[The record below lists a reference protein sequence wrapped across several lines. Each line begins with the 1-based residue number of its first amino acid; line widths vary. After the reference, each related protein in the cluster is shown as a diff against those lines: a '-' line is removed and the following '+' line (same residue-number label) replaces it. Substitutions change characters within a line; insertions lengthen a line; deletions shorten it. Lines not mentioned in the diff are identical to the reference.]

1 MPNKRIPIPVIILIV
16 LVILGTA
23 GYFIWRNQVQTS
35 NLALTASGTI
45 ESTEINIAP
54 ELAGKVAQ
62 VKVEEGD
69 AVKTGDILLTLN
81 GDVLRAQRDVAS
93 SALESAKA
101 AVTTTAAALTS
112 AQTQY
117 DIMLNTVLT
126 QDQTGRKQDWKITRP
141 SEFDQPSWYFTQD
154 EQIQAAQKEVS
165 SAEAKLQE
173 KQDHLNTVEAKVTS
187 TTFLKAEQDLVNARQ
202 AFLVLKDVQDTANG
216 ATNPDEL
223 KDAAKTLYDDAKDTL
238 TTAQKDYDDA
248 STSDEADDILTA
260 RAEVRV
266 AQEALD
272 TARDYIRKLQ
282 TGTRSLQLQA
292 AQDTL
297 DQAKAANSQAQ
308 IAAKQAEAN
317 LALLDTQITQLT
329 VISPI
334 DGVVLIRLV
343 EPGEVVAPGASA
355 LVLSDS
361 SNLTITVYVPEP
373 RIGDVK
379 LGQSV
384 DVSVDSFPGE
394 TFKASVLTIA
404 DKAEFTPRNVQ
415 TVDGR
420 KVTVFAVKLRL
431 EDATGKLKPG
441 MPADVLFK

>member
-1 MPNKRIPIPVIILIV
+1 MNNKIRIPVTILVVLIILGAI
-16 LVILGTA
+16 
-23 GYFIWRNQVQTS
+23 GYFVWQDRQQSTAS
-35 NLALTASGTI
+35 ALTASGTI

-54 ELAGKVAQ
+54 ELSGKVAQ
-62 VKVEEGD
+62 VKVDEGD
-69 AVKTGDILLTLN
+69 GVKTGDILLLLD
-81 GDVLRAQRDVAS
+81 GAVLHAQRDVAA
-93 SALESAKA
+93 SALDNAKA
-101 AVTTTAAALTS
+101 TITTTAAALTS

-117 DIMLNTVLT
+117 NMTLNTVLT
-126 QDQTGRKQDWKITRP
+126 QDQSGRKQDWKITRP
-141 SEFDQPSWYFTQD
+141 SEFDQPSWYFNQD
-154 EQIQAAQKEVS
+154 EQIQAAQKEVD
-165 SAEAKLQE
+165 SAAAKLQE
-173 KQDHLNTVEAKVTS
+173 KQDHLKTVEAKVTS

-202 AFLVLKDVQDTANG
+202 AFLVLKDVQDAANG

-248 STSDEADDILTA
+248 ATSDEADDILTA

-272 TARDYIRKLQ
+272 TARDYVRKLQ

-292 AQDTL
+292 AQDSL

-308 IAAKQAEAN
+308 TAAKQAEAN
-317 LALLDTQITQLT
+317 LALLDTQIGQLT
-329 VISPI
+329 VTSPI
-334 DGVVLIRLV
+334 DGVVLTRLV
-343 EPGEVVAPGASA
+343 ETGEVVTPGASA
-355 LVLSDS
+355 IVLSDS

-379 LGQSV
+379 LGQPV

-431 EDATGKLKPG
+431 EDTTGKLKPG